1 MATNPMQ
8 RKARNSFLLGMLLM
22 LIITGAIIAFLILQL
37 TNMKREEK
45 EEQASYVAVYTLN
58 RNVESGEEVTE
69 EDFTQTEV
77 VRDNAP
83 TDYLTPSDL
92 PEGEA
97 GSMIAKITMTRGTV
111 LSKEMLYI
119 DETVVGNDVRK
130 QEFNMFIL
138 PADLQNG
145 DYVDVRLLLPSGA
158 DYIVV
163 AKKKVEIPR
172 ISGVDSTDTISI
184 ELSEDEIN
192 MISNAIVDAAKVV
205 GAKLYVNKYTEPGLQ
220 EASTPTYPVNQ
231 EVMELINSNP
241 NILEEA
247 RNALWNRYN
256 ATQRNDVINPAV
268 TNEDAQD
275 NLEEAMEE
283 SVTNSI
289 TTRQEYLEGLSA
301 DAAAAASTTNTT
313 SSSSNTTN

>member
-37 TNMKREEK
+37 TNMKREEQ

-130 QEFNMFIL
+130 QERDRHVDQKRQRQNGQRIEDRPRVFQRGRRAQPRKRREHAFIVVKPVKPAARVL
-138 PADLQNG
+138 KRTDDHGNIHTDRKNTKMYDRPEQYQIYKQGIADLC
-145 DYVDVRLLLPSGA
+145 PH
-158 DYIVV
+158 
-163 AKKKVEIPR
+163 KFF
-172 ISGVDSTDTISI
+172 
-184 ELSEDEIN
+184 
-192 MISNAIVDAAKVV
+192 
-205 GAKLYVNKYTEPGLQ
+205 
-220 EASTPTYPVNQ
+220 
-231 EVMELINSNP
+231 
-241 NILEEA
+241 
-247 RNALWNRYN
+247 
-256 ATQRNDVINPAV
+256 
-268 TNEDAQD
+268 
-275 NLEEAMEE
+275 
-283 SVTNSI
+283 
-289 TTRQEYLEGLSA
+289 
-301 DAAAAASTTNTT
+301 
-313 SSSSNTTN
+313 